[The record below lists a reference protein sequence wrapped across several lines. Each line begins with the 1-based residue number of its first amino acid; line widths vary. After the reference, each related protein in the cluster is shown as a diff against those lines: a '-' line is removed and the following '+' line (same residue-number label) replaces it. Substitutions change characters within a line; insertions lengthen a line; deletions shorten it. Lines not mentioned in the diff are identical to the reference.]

1 MTTPA
6 ASQPMASPFSFLHSL
21 LSRVEHVGED
31 TLAVV
36 EMILT
41 NPEAATVLPVL
52 GRLAGVTVTP
62 GMISAAAGGLRQLV
76 ADIEKHQ
83 QPAPQQP
90 GWSAAAELQGE
101 QQAAPADGNPSS
113 DPRNR

>member
-1 MTTPA
+1 MTIPA
-6 ASQPMASPFSFLHSL
+6 AAQPAASPFSFLHNL

-31 TLAVV
+31 TLTVV
-36 EMILT
+36 EIILT

-52 GRLAGVTVTP
+52 GRLAGVPVTP

-76 ADIEKHQ
+76 ADIEARQ
-83 QPAPQQP
+83 QPAAMP
-90 GWSAAAELQGE
+90 AAIPAD
-101 QQAAPADGNPSS
+101 APAPQDQTAQSS